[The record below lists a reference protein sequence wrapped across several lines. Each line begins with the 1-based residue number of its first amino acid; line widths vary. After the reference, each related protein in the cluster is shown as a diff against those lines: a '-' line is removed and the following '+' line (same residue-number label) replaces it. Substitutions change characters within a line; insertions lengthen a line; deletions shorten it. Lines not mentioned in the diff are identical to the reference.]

1 MSTPANLRYA
11 ASHEWL
17 DPETGRVGITDHAQN
32 ALSDVV
38 FYEAPKIGRQVKAKE
53 AVAVVESVKAASDIY
68 SPVDGEIVEVNE
80 ALAAEPALVNTDPY
94 GKGWLFKVRV
104 ADPAQ
109 AAALH
114 DAAAYDALAAQS

>member
-1 MSTPANLRYA
+1 MSTPQNLRYA

-17 DPETGRVGITDHAQN
+17 ELETGRVGITDHAQN

-38 FYEAPKIGRQVKAKE
+38 FVEPPKVGRQVKAKE
-53 AVAVVESVKAASDIY
+53 AIAVVESVKAASDIY
-68 SPVDGEIVEVNE
+68 SPVDGEIVEVN
-80 ALAAEPALVNTDPY
+80 ADLATEPALVNTDPY
-94 GKGWLFKVRV
+94 GRGWLFKIRV

-114 DAAAYDALAAQS
+114 DAAAYAALVAQA